1 MDTKLALPS
10 WANHGMFG
18 TSDPFGNFQLL
29 FGAANLSLKI
39 VEMPVR
45 YHERVYGKTKIR
57 RFYHGWLLLRIFLIA
72 FRRLQFP

>member
-1 MDTKLALPS
+1 MDTKLALLS

-39 VEMPVR
+39 MEMPGR
-45 YHERVYGKTKIR
+45 YYERAYGQTKI
-57 RFYHGWLLLRIFLIA
+57 
-72 FRRLQFP
+72 